1 MKGKRVKKISS
12 EDPIFVE
19 LQNPAY
25 IRREV
30 LSGAI
35 ECIDVLKNYE
45 VFKDLRV
52 LKENQTLEVKKVI
65 SSLKR
70 DYNDLKV
77 SMPNTGKRSDMSM
90 EDPFSHHEHKHIE
103 VKQEHKQQ
111 KKEKIETMPP
121 GIKRLE
127 KELELIKNKLN
138 TL

>member
-52 LKENQTLEVKKVI
+52 LKEKKKIQKKKVNAR
-65 SSLKR
+65 LYL
-70 DYNDLKV
+70 DYNELKV
-77 SMPNTGKRSDMSM
+77 LFPNYGKMFMMRKGV
-90 EDPFSHHEHKHIE
+90 FHTHHEHK
-103 VKQEHKQQ
+103 
-111 KKEKIETMPP
+111 
-121 GIKRLE
+121 
-127 KELELIKNKLN
+127 
-138 TL
+138 